1 MKRLL
6 IILTLAGLPCT
17 PFAQTRLTLDACI
30 EQAEAN
36 NKALAAADR
45 QLAAAQFDFR
55 SARANFFPSFSAT
68 GTGLYSTA
76 DGGLDIAGGALP
88 VLGVDG
94 MPTGG
99 TALFP
104 GLNLAYEVGWV
115 YGGGIT
121 LEQPLYMGGKVRTG
135 YRMARIG
142 SEMAEQNRRLTRSEV
157 IVSTSRAYASVIRAR
172 EMRQVAERYHALLTE
187 LLRSVESARKHGLK
201 PQNDV
206 LKVRVKLN
214 ESELN
219 LRRTENALRLAT
231 MNLCHLIGRPLTDR
245 IEVADDLPDLP
256 STPVP
261 AVDLMARPEYRLL
274 DRKAELAREQLRLAR
289 SERLPQVGL
298 VGNYGYLHGVEL
310 NGQNLLGGWAFT
322 AGVQVSVP
330 IFHFGGR
337 SNKVRSAR
345 ARFEQAQAERL
356 DGGELLQLEA
366 TQAAN
371 NLDEA
376 QLEIRLAE
384 SSLAAADENLPPPV
398 RGRRGDAVGS
408 SRSAGHVAAGAPD
421 GGRGA
426 YRRLSALVGIP
437 QGGGIARLS
446 GVSFTKNAAVGR
458 SGRCVR
464 FCYSSLMKSARG
476 SWSMLLIATTSMPL
490 GRLAPLGR

>member
-157 IVSTSRAYASVIRAR
+157 IVSTSRACASR
-172 EMRQVAERYHALLTE
+172 
-187 LLRSVESARKHGLK
+187 
-201 PQNDV
+201 
-206 LKVRVKLN
+206 
-214 ESELN
+214 
-219 LRRTENALRLAT
+219 
-231 MNLCHLIGRPLTDR
+231 
-245 IEVADDLPDLP
+245 
-256 STPVP
+256 
-261 AVDLMARPEYRLL
+261 
-274 DRKAELAREQLRLAR
+274 
-289 SERLPQVGL
+289 
-298 VGNYGYLHGVEL
+298 
-310 NGQNLLGGWAFT
+310 
-322 AGVQVSVP
+322 
-330 IFHFGGR
+330 
-337 SNKVRSAR
+337 
-345 ARFEQAQAERL
+345 
-356 DGGELLQLEA
+356 
-366 TQAAN
+366 
-371 NLDEA
+371 
-376 QLEIRLAE
+376 
-384 SSLAAADENLPPPV
+384 
-398 RGRRGDAVGS
+398 
-408 SRSAGHVAAGAPD
+408 
-421 GGRGA
+421 
-426 YRRLSALVGIP
+426 
-437 QGGGIARLS
+437 
-446 GVSFTKNAAVGR
+446 
-458 SGRCVR
+458 
-464 FCYSSLMKSARG
+464 
-476 SWSMLLIATTSMPL
+476 
-490 GRLAPLGR
+490 

>member
-231 MNLCHLIGRPLTDR
+231 MNLCHLIGRPPQVQFALV
-245 IEVADDLPDLP
+245 EFH
-256 STPVP
+256 
-261 AVDLMARPEYRLL
+261 LMARPEYRLL

-345 ARFEQAQAERL
+345 ARFEQAQRL

-384 SSLAAADENLPPPV
+384 SSLAAADENL
-398 RGRRGDAVGS
+398 RLSRRQYE
-408 SRSAGHVAAGAPD
+408 AGVETLSDHLEAQAMWQQAHRTEVEARIDGYLRWLEYRKAAG
-421 GGRGA
+421 
-426 YRRLSALVGIP
+426 
-437 QGGGIARLS
+437 
-446 GVSFTKNAAVGR
+446 
-458 SGRCVR
+458 
-464 FCYSSLMKSARG
+464 
-476 SWSMLLIATTSMPL
+476 LLD
-490 GRLAPLGR
+490 

>member
-1 MKRLL
+1 M
-6 IILTLAGLPCT
+6 
-17 PFAQTRLTLDACI
+17 
-30 EQAEAN
+30 
-36 NKALAAADR
+36 
-45 QLAAAQFDFR
+45 AAAQFDFR

-231 MNLCHLIGRPLTDR
+231 MNLCHL
-245 IEVADDLPDLP
+245 

-261 AVDLMARPEYRLL
+261 AADLMARPEYRLL

-384 SSLAAADENLPPPV
+384 SSLAAADENL
-398 RGRRGDAVGS
+398 RLSRRQYE
-408 SRSAGHVAAGAPD
+408 AGVETLSDHLEAQAMWQQAHQTEVEARIDGYLRWLEYRKAAG
-421 GGRGA
+421 
-426 YRRLSALVGIP
+426 
-437 QGGGIARLS
+437 
-446 GVSFTKNAAVGR
+446 
-458 SGRCVR
+458 
-464 FCYSSLMKSARG
+464 
-476 SWSMLLIATTSMPL
+476 LLD
-490 GRLAPLGR
+490 

>member
-1 MKRLL
+1 M
-6 IILTLAGLPCT
+6 
-17 PFAQTRLTLDACI
+17 
-30 EQAEAN
+30 
-36 NKALAAADR
+36 
-45 QLAAAQFDFR
+45 
-55 SARANFFPSFSAT
+55 
-68 GTGLYSTA
+68 
-76 DGGLDIAGGALP
+76 P

-261 AVDLMARPEYRLL
+261 AADLMARPEYRLL

-384 SSLAAADENLPPPV
+384 SSLAAADENL
-398 RGRRGDAVGS
+398 RLSRRQYE
-408 SRSAGHVAAGAPD
+408 AGVETLSDHLEAQAMWQQAHQTEVEARIDGYLRWLEYRKAAG
-421 GGRGA
+421 
-426 YRRLSALVGIP
+426 
-437 QGGGIARLS
+437 
-446 GVSFTKNAAVGR
+446 
-458 SGRCVR
+458 
-464 FCYSSLMKSARG
+464 
-476 SWSMLLIATTSMPL
+476 LLD
-490 GRLAPLGR
+490 

>member
-6 IILTLAGLPCT
+6 IILTLAGLPCA

-261 AVDLMARPEYRLL
+261 AADLMARPEYRLL
-274 DRKAELAREQLRLAR
+274 DRKAEPGARTVAPGAQRAVAAGGAGGQLRLPAR
-289 SERLPQVGL
+289 RRTERTEL
-298 VGNYGYLHGVEL
+298 VGRLGLHGRR
-310 NGQNLLGGWAFT
+310 
-322 AGVQVSVP
+322 AGVGADLPLRRPLEQGTVGTGAVRAGA
-330 IFHFGGR
+330 GGASR
-337 SNKVRSAR
+337 RRR
-345 ARFEQAQAERL
+345 ACCNSKRRRRR
-356 DGGELLQLEA
+356 
-366 TQAAN
+366 TTSTKRR
-371 NLDEA
+371 
-376 QLEIRLAE
+376 LEIRLAE
-384 SSLAAADENLPPPV
+384 SSLAAADENL
-398 RGRRGDAVGS
+398 RLSRRQYE
-408 SRSAGHVAAGAPD
+408 AGVETLSDHLEAQAMWQQAHQTEVEARIDGYLRWLEYRKAAG
-421 GGRGA
+421 
-426 YRRLSALVGIP
+426 
-437 QGGGIARLS
+437 
-446 GVSFTKNAAVGR
+446 
-458 SGRCVR
+458 
-464 FCYSSLMKSARG
+464 
-476 SWSMLLIATTSMPL
+476 LLD
-490 GRLAPLGR
+490 

>member
-1 MKRLL
+1 M
-6 IILTLAGLPCT
+6 
-17 PFAQTRLTLDACI
+17 
-30 EQAEAN
+30 
-36 NKALAAADR
+36 
-45 QLAAAQFDFR
+45 
-55 SARANFFPSFSAT
+55 
-68 GTGLYSTA
+68 
-76 DGGLDIAGGALP
+76 
-88 VLGVDG
+88 
-94 MPTGG
+94 
-99 TALFP
+99 
-104 GLNLAYEVGWV
+104 
-115 YGGGIT
+115 
-121 LEQPLYMGGKVRTG
+121 
-135 YRMARIG
+135 
-142 SEMAEQNRRLTRSEV
+142 
-157 IVSTSRAYASVIRAR
+157 
-172 EMRQVAERYHALLTE
+172 
-187 LLRSVESARKHGLK
+187 
-201 PQNDV
+201 

-384 SSLAAADENLPPPV
+384 SSLAAADENL
-398 RGRRGDAVGS
+398 RLSRRQYE
-408 SRSAGHVAAGAPD
+408 AGVETLSDHLEAQAMWQQAHRTEVEARIDGYLRWLEYRKAAG
-421 GGRGA
+421 
-426 YRRLSALVGIP
+426 
-437 QGGGIARLS
+437 
-446 GVSFTKNAAVGR
+446 
-458 SGRCVR
+458 
-464 FCYSSLMKSARG
+464 
-476 SWSMLLIATTSMPL
+476 LLD
-490 GRLAPLGR
+490 

>member
-6 IILTLAGLPCT
+6 IVLTLAGLPCA

-76 DGGLDIAGGALP
+76 DGGLDIAGSALP

-219 LRRTENALRLAT
+219 LRRR
-231 MNLCHLIGRPLTDR
+231 C
-245 IEVADDLPDLP
+245 
-256 STPVP
+256 
-261 AVDLMARPEYRLL
+261 
-274 DRKAELAREQLRLAR
+274 
-289 SERLPQVGL
+289 
-298 VGNYGYLHGVEL
+298 
-310 NGQNLLGGWAFT
+310 GW
-322 AGVQVSVP
+322 
-330 IFHFGGR
+330 
-337 SNKVRSAR
+337 
-345 ARFEQAQAERL
+345 
-356 DGGELLQLEA
+356 
-366 TQAAN
+366 
-371 NLDEA
+371 
-376 QLEIRLAE
+376 
-384 SSLAAADENLPPPV
+384 
-398 RGRRGDAVGS
+398 RR
-408 SRSAGHVAAGAPD
+408 
-421 GGRGA
+421 
-426 YRRLSALVGIP
+426 
-437 QGGGIARLS
+437 
-446 GVSFTKNAAVGR
+446 
-458 SGRCVR
+458 
-464 FCYSSLMKSARG
+464 
-476 SWSMLLIATTSMPL
+476 
-490 GRLAPLGR
+490 

>member
-6 IILTLAGLPCT
+6 IILTLAGLPCA

-115 YGGGIT
+115 YGGGIM

-245 IEVADDLPDLP
+245 IEVADR
-256 STPVP
+256 SARP
-261 AVDLMARPEYRLL
+261 AVDAGARRRPYGASRIPASRPEGR
-274 DRKAELAREQLRLAR
+274 AGARTVAPGAQRAVAAGGAGGQLRLPAR
-289 SERLPQVGL
+289 RRTERTEL
-298 VGNYGYLHGVEL
+298 VGRL
-310 NGQNLLGGWAFT
+310 AFT

-345 ARFEQAQAERL
+345 ARFEQAP
-356 DGGELLQLEA
+356 GGA
-366 TQAAN
+366 S
-371 NLDEA
+371 
-376 QLEIRLAE
+376 RRRR
-384 SSLAAADENLPPPV
+384 AAATRSDAGSEQPRRSAARNPAGRVVARRGRREPAAEPPPV

-437 QGGGIARLS
+437 QGGGVARLS
-446 GVSFTKNAAVGR
+446 GVSFTKNAAVGNPAAAFVFVTPR
-458 SGRCVR
+458 
-464 FCYSSLMKSARG
+464 
-476 SWSMLLIATTSMPL
+476 
-490 GRLAPLGR
+490 

>member
-6 IILTLAGLPCT
+6 IILTLAGLPCA

-298 VGNYGYLHGVEL
+298 VGNYGYLHGGATIALLETVASIGTE
-310 NGQNLLGGWAFT
+310 QNTDFDKERPFGID
-322 AGVQVSVP
+322 VQVRHRKSGKEGTLRGVADLD
-330 IFHFGGR
+330 R
-337 SNKVRSAR
+337 EEVS
-345 ARFEQAQAERL
+345 ERTGAVKQYWNVAAYDDAGDVVS
-356 DGGELLQLEA
+356 DGVIMTKIVSLA
-366 TQAAN
+366 
-371 NLDEA
+371 
-376 QLEIRLAE
+376 RLAQKE
-384 SSLAAADENLPPPV
+384 QE
-398 RGRRGDAVGS
+398 R
-408 SRSAGHVAAGAPD
+408 
-421 GGRGA
+421 
-426 YRRLSALVGIP
+426 
-437 QGGGIARLS
+437 
-446 GVSFTKNAAVGR
+446 
-458 SGRCVR
+458 
-464 FCYSSLMKSARG
+464 
-476 SWSMLLIATTSMPL
+476 TS
-490 GRLAPLGR
+490 

>member
-1 MKRLL
+1 MILPLCCLL
-6 IILTLAGLPCT
+6 WHLATPAWAQETLSLKECREMALKYNKEM
-17 PFAQTRLTLDACI
+17 AASVKQT
-30 EQAEAN
+30 E
-36 NKALAAADR
+36 
-45 QLAAAQFDFR
+45 
-55 SARANFFPSFSAT
+55 SARYTAKSYKGNFFPNFTVS
-68 GTGLYSTA
+68 GTGLYSNA
-76 DGGLDIAGGALP
+76 DGSYGIAGGNLP
-88 VLGVDG
+88 VFLPDG
-94 MPTGG
+94 TGQFNPG
-99 TALFP
+99 QPAGFAYFP
-104 GLNLAYEVGWV
+104 GINLDYKIGWV
-115 YGGGIT
+115 YMGGVQM
-121 LEQPLYMGGKVRTG
+121 EQPLYMGGKVRTG

-261 AVDLMARPEYRLL
+261 AADLMARPEYRLL

-384 SSLAAADENLPPPV
+384 SSLAAADENL
-398 RGRRGDAVGS
+398 RLSRRQYE
-408 SRSAGHVAAGAPD
+408 AGVETLSDHLEAQAMWQQAHRTEVEARIDGYLRWLEYRKAAG
-421 GGRGA
+421 
-426 YRRLSALVGIP
+426 
-437 QGGGIARLS
+437 
-446 GVSFTKNAAVGR
+446 
-458 SGRCVR
+458 
-464 FCYSSLMKSARG
+464 
-476 SWSMLLIATTSMPL
+476 LLD
-490 GRLAPLGR
+490 

>member
-1 MKRLL
+1 
-6 IILTLAGLPCT
+6 
-17 PFAQTRLTLDACI
+17 
-30 EQAEAN
+30 
-36 NKALAAADR
+36 
-45 QLAAAQFDFR
+45 
-55 SARANFFPSFSAT
+55 
-68 GTGLYSTA
+68 
-76 DGGLDIAGGALP
+76 
-88 VLGVDG
+88 
-94 MPTGG
+94 
-99 TALFP
+99 
-104 GLNLAYEVGWV
+104 
-115 YGGGIT
+115 
-121 LEQPLYMGGKVRTG
+121 
-135 YRMARIG
+135 
-142 SEMAEQNRRLTRSEV
+142 
-157 IVSTSRAYASVIRAR
+157 
-172 EMRQVAERYHALLTE
+172 
-187 LLRSVESARKHGLK
+187 
-201 PQNDV
+201 
-206 LKVRVKLN
+206 
-214 ESELN
+214 
-219 LRRTENALRLAT
+219 

-261 AVDLMARPEYRLL
+261 AADLMARPEYRLL

-366 TQAAN
+366 TQATN

-376 QLEIRLAE
+376 QLEIR
-384 SSLAAADENLPPPV
+384 PPV

-437 QGGGIARLS
+437 QGGGVALLS
-446 GVSFTKNAAVGR
+446 EVSFTKNAAVGR

>member
-261 AVDLMARPEYRLL
+261 AADLMARPEYRLL

-310 NGQNLLGGWAFT
+310 NGQNLFGGWAFT
-322 AGVQVSVP
+322 AGVQGTVLA
-330 IFHFGGR
+330 
-337 SNKVRSAR
+337 SAMHGSFTAEEAAHR
-345 ARFEQAQAERL
+345 LGAVIGIEAVFEVEANRHGTDLFITAQ
-356 DGGELLQLEA
+356 
-366 TQAAN
+366 T
-371 NLDEA
+371 
-376 QLEIRLAE
+376 
-384 SSLAAADENLPPPV
+384 P
-398 RGRRGDAVGS
+398 
-408 SRSAGHVAAGAPD
+408 AGA
-421 GGRGA
+421 GGLAGRHGERIGRGGLA
-426 YRRLSALVGIP
+426 VISAIVG
-437 QGGGIARLS
+437 GVEAGID
-446 GVSFTKNAAVGR
+446 NAVQRHGR
-458 SGRCVR
+458 SGKSGSGEGAEQSSSEKRRVR
-464 FCYSSLMKSARG
+464 KILWVTLR
-476 SWSMLLIATTSMPL
+476 
-490 GRLAPLGR
+490 

>member
-6 IILTLAGLPCT
+6 IILTLAGLPCA

-88 VLGVDG
+88 VLGVDE

-261 AVDLMARPEYRLL
+261 AADLMARPEYRLL

-384 SSLAAADENLPPPV
+384 SSLAAADENL
-398 RGRRGDAVGS
+398 RLSRRQYE
-408 SRSAGHVAAGAPD
+408 AGVETLSDHLEAQAMWQQAHRTEVEARIDGYLRWLEYRKAAG
-421 GGRGA
+421 
-426 YRRLSALVGIP
+426 
-437 QGGGIARLS
+437 
-446 GVSFTKNAAVGR
+446 
-458 SGRCVR
+458 
-464 FCYSSLMKSARG
+464 
-476 SWSMLLIATTSMPL
+476 LLD
-490 GRLAPLGR
+490 